1 MPHQLTLNS
10 TALDKLKA
18 KVQTLPNTGESS
30 GGVEYEI
37 ITIPA
42 GATTVSYSLP
52 RVTAAYGTIN
62 EYLLEYKGTGGFLSI
77 RNDILYYINYIS
89 GNSPVRIETSSILIR
104 YENGVMK
111 IDGPG
116 GPNDMEVILVN
127 DPSAPAISF

>member
-1 MPHQLTLNS
+1 MANLQNHIASLESLIDKAN
-10 TALDKLKA
+10 ALPDA
-18 KVQTLPNTGESS
+18 ES
-30 GGVEYEI
+30 GGNGIEYEI

-42 GATTVSYSLP
+42 GATTVSYSLS
-52 RVTAAYGTIN
+52 RVTTAYGTIN

-111 IDGPG
+111 IDGRG

-127 DPSAPAISF
+127 DPAAPAISF